1 MEILRIQSEFSKK
14 RKQQLPL
21 NKTLLLPH
29 ILTSP
34 NDGKKR
40 QKKKPSLELQFP
52 KNVNEDETP
61 SWNLSLEEESPEK
74 APSLSRQFS
83 AIGVNKVCNQRSAN
97 ALEN

>member
-1 MEILRIQSEFSKK
+1 MEWVKKKKEDSEKALREAEDMEILRIRSEFSKK

-40 QKKKPSLELQFP
+40 QKKKMEEDLRASKQLITKIRKVIINYFQ
-52 KNVNEDETP
+52 VNQKP
-61 SWNLSLEEESPEK
+61 
-74 APSLSRQFS
+74 
-83 AIGVNKVCNQRSAN
+83 
-97 ALEN
+97 